1 MNQILV
7 TKKLYITPE
16 LKKKRKAYKVYFFLS
31 LFLICILVSIFAY
44 TEIDRT
50 KGEEASSKLLDNFNK
65 DTEETELEN
74 RKQVL
79 VAVLDGNNDGST
91 SNDTSATLGANAQK
105 NINKNKKEKNQEGY
119 TYSKIA
125 SINIPKINVQYTIL
139 EGTTG
144 TLQETESLIKM
155 SPAKFWGPEPNQVG
169 NFCIVGHNYRNTK
182 FFSKVPNLT
191 NGDVIEITDST
202 GKTLKYSVYN
212 KYEVDPSDI
221 SCLDQ
226 DTNGQKEVTLIT
238 CTNDSKLRVI
248 VKAKAI

>member
-1 MNQILV
+1 
-7 TKKLYITPE
+7 
-16 LKKKRKAYKVYFFLS
+16 
-31 LFLICILVSIFAY
+31 
-44 TEIDRT
+44 
-50 KGEEASSKLLDNFNK
+50 
-65 DTEETELEN
+65 
-74 RKQVL
+74 
-79 VAVLDGNNDGST
+79 
-91 SNDTSATLGANAQK
+91 
-105 NINKNKKEKNQEGY
+105 
-119 TYSKIA
+119 
-125 SINIPKINVQYTIL
+125 
-139 EGTTG
+139 
-144 TLQETESLIKM
+144 M